1 MSLLTSEVH
10 AAAKASV
17 LCWLAT
23 VDADGQPNVSP
34 KEIWTP
40 VDERH
45 VVIAHIASPVSVR
58 NLQTNPRACLSFVDI
73 FSQKGFKLQGAGHVL
88 HPQDEAFERWAAPLL
103 PLLGPHFPLHA
114 VLLIDV
120 DAVQP
125 IVAPSYHLFASTTTE
140 TGQIDDAMQRY
151 GVQPQQATSS

>member
-88 HPQDEAFERWAAPLL
+88 HPQDEVFERWAAPLL
-103 PLLGPHFPLHA
+103 PLLGPRHA

-140 TGQIDDAMQRY
+140 AGQIADAMQRY